1 MKTLKEAR
9 TEARES
15 RMSELFEKRATEVMA
30 TARKSRNSDQLEKRA
45 MEVCMNEIEELRLRN
60 HELTMV
66 RTKELGELRLRN
78 HELTMEM
85 SKVRRELNQYI
96 NKAIREK
103 QRQKDICWVPEATLR
118 EVTSELHA
126 EQKMRRRLCGQGLEN
141 CTDAELQELCEKIN
155 TAQERVTD
163 AMERRAA
170 ETRVTEKNLNYQCP
184 ISQSMMRDPVVTV
197 DGQSYERKN
206 IEQWFKMC
214 KDSKEPIS
222 SPLRAPLAS
231 DLLVPNNS
239 LRRAIEEAVDFE
251 LLCLR
256 TERAAK
262 RARSD

>member
-60 HELTMV
+60 HELTM
-66 RTKELGELRLRN
+66 
-78 HELTMEM
+78 EM
-85 SKVRRELNQYI
+85 SKVRRELNEYI

-118 EVTSELHA
+118 EVTIQLHG
-126 EQKMRRRLCGQGLEN
+126 EKQTRRRLCGECLEN

-155 TAQERVTD
+155 TAQERVTA